1 MKFRVVKISKIE
13 CRMGLLWFVRVRYLK
28 YLLKNIVCCFF
39 SNKNEHNKLIC
50 CRLSPSSWPIW
61 SKWDYLSDE
70 AYLAEVSHWVHV
82 LGNVYPPTL
91 ISWLLQNEHFYSSM
105 ALCHHG
111 ALPLHCMGKCSELIK
126 DWISQTEGD
135 LIFPLSAC
143 PSESD
148 VWLT

>member
-1 MKFRVVKISKIE
+1 MF
-13 CRMGLLWFVRVRYLK
+13 
-28 YLLKNIVCCFF
+28 FF

-70 AYLAEVSHWVHV
+70 AYLEEVSHWVHV

-91 ISWLLQNEHFYSSM
+91 ISWLLQNEHFCSSM

-111 ALPLHCMGKCSELIK
+111 ALPLHCMGKCSKLIK

-135 LIFPLSAC
+135 NLSIECLSQWKWCLINIMNTEFQVSRWKELQACIIIMSVPL
-143 PSESD
+143 
-148 VWLT
+148 